1 MEEIM
6 DVRHV
11 AKKGKLTDTVEQF
24 HTYKETKDE
33 HQINGRN
40 TVGWNI
46 LSDIVLQNYANRWHP
61 SPAVQ
66 SEQR

>member
-40 TVGWNI
+40 TVG
-46 LSDIVLQNYANRWHP
+46 
-61 SPAVQ
+61 
-66 SEQR
+66 